1 METIG
6 AILKSITSNLELL
19 WLVFGHFLEKFGI
32 LFISTYSHIV
42 GLHEYVPTCY
52 LGILPN

>member
-1 METIG
+1 MYGDYLGYFE
-6 AILKSITSNLELL
+6 KHNLELL